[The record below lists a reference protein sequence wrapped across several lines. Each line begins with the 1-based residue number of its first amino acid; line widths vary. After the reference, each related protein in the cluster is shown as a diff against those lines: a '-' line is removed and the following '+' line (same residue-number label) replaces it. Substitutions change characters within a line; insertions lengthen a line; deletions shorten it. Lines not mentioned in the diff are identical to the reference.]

1 MNVKHKQRAIIV
13 KNKSISQ
20 QSEARA
26 NISNACAHEIS
37 TVLSGLSLEN
47 KIGHMVM
54 GRGLCRFSDEVMA
67 MIQSGRMGGIQAGI
81 GPDEPRQLAEIQK
94 SLPLPLLVGADM
106 EWGFAGAFLPGTAMP
121 NALAMG
127 ALDDEQAA
135 YDWAAMAA
143 REARAYGVNTVYGPV
158 VDFATNPQNPMGNI
172 RLLGNDPDLVIRLG
186 AAMIRGY
193 QDNGMLVAAKHYPN
207 AAGRPEVDNHIQ
219 QGILNCDRQTFA
231 DEELRV
237 HRELVQRANL
247 SGVMSGHVLVP
258 ALDPQHMATTSK
270 TLVQALRAQG
280 FDGVLMTD
288 SLAMKG
294 IRSFIKQEELL
305 PAVLAS
311 GHDLILID
319 YAQPPEQQF
328 QELLATVKS
337 GRVSESAI
345 DSSVRRILRAKLH
358 IARTAPPAPDS
369 VAHQAASLAMSRRAV
384 TLQGDFSAP
393 RPCRAAPEQTLI
405 IIAREGNVPEVLTEL
420 ANQARFHLEEHLQKH
435 FPACPRLNISDN
447 PTPVDMERTLDQA
460 LNYRHIVFIAY
471 AMFHSY
477 KGTADLSRPLLA
489 MIGGLAHKLDCLVLF
504 GNPFA
509 ARHLPRLPR
518 LMFPYWGG
526 CAEQAAVETLAG
538 LNEATGKL
546 PVTW

>member
-1 MNVKHKQRAIIV
+1 
-13 KNKSISQ
+13 
-20 QSEARA
+20 
-26 NISNACAHEIS
+26 
-37 TVLSGLSLEN
+37 
-47 KIGHMVM
+47 M
-54 GRGLCRFSDEVMA
+54 GRGLCRFPDEVMA
-67 MIQSGRMGGIQAGI
+67 MIKSGRMGGIQAGI
-81 GPDEPRQLAEIQK
+81 GPDEPRKLAEIQH
-94 SLPLPLLVGADM
+94 SLALPLLVGADM

-135 YDWAAMAA
+135 YDWAALAA
-143 REARAYGVNTVYGPV
+143 REARAYGVNMVYGPV
-158 VDFATNPQNPMGNI
+158 VDFATNPENPMGNI
-172 RLLGNDPDLVIRLG
+172 RLLGSDPDLVIRLG

-193 QDNGMLVAAKHYPN
+193 QDNGMLVSAKHYPN

-219 QGILNCDRQTFA
+219 QGILNCDRHTFEN
-231 DEELRV
+231 EELRV

-258 ALDPQHMATTSK
+258 ALDPQHMATTSAI
-270 TLVQALRAQG
+270 LVQALRAQG

-294 IRSFIKQEELL
+294 IRSFIRKEALL

-328 QELLATVKS
+328 QELLETVTS
-337 GRVSESAI
+337 GRVPECMI
-345 DSSVRRILRAKLH
+345 DASVRRILRAKLQ
-358 IARTAPPAPDS
+358 IARHTPPAPERL
-369 VAHQAASLAMSRRAV
+369 AHQAASLAMSRRAV

-393 RPCRAAPEQTLI
+393 LPCRAAPGQTLF

-435 FPACPRLNISDN
+435 FPQCPRLNISDN
-447 PTPVDMERTLDQA
+447 PTPVDMEHTLDQA

-509 ARHLPRLPR
+509 ARHLPPLPR
-518 LMFPYWGG
+518 MMFPYWGG